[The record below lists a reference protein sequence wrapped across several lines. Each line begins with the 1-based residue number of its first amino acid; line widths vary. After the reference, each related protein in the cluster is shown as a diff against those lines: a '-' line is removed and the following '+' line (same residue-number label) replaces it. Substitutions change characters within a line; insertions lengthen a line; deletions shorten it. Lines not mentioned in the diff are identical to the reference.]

1 MSVKKV
7 SDLSPQEGITLRDA
21 GLQFINSY
29 RGSLYQESY
38 VTSLEE
44 TISYLALYA
53 EEQGWPAVRHI
64 TTEHLEEYFVYSRT
78 RPKYYGERS
87 HAYGDQTLSSSYL
100 NRNYRQLHCFWGW
113 LVKRGFAAENALAG
127 MNPPRVEENI
137 VPTVTDE
144 QIAVLLA
151 LVNPQLARTRL
162 DVFRLRRNRALLLL
176 FVDTPG
182 RLQEI
187 AAMKLDDKTQ
197 GKIHLSPRLADGTMN
212 P

>member
-1 MSVKKV
+1 M
-7 SDLSPQEGITLRDA
+7 ER
-21 GLQFINSY
+21 
-29 RGSLYQESY
+29 
-38 VTSLEE
+38 
-44 TISYLALYA
+44 
-53 EEQGWPAVRHI
+53 GWPAVRHI

-87 HAYGDQTLSSSYL
+87 HAYGDQTPSSSYL

-127 MNPPRVEENI
+127 MKPPRVEENI

-151 LVNPQLARTRL
+151 LVNPELARTRL

-176 FVDTPG
+176 FFDTPG

-197 GKIHLSPRLADGTMN
+197 AKIHLSPGLADGAMN
-212 P
+212 L